1 MCLFSTTMNTL
12 AVQNPRGS
20 SRRRGRNQRA
30 YDPYGFSGS
39 NNFMDDS
46 EDDENSDDDEDSE
59 LWVLECEEE
68 GGQQYLV
75 MVAEEDAP
83 APSEAGDGV
92 SVCSRLLSKGW
103 QSMGKLLNRKCP
115 FRMFGCCNFDAKYAK
130 KNVQFDSVLTFQLL
144 HSRPFRRQNCCLR
157 CQMSPRPTFSTS
169 RLSLALEVS

>member
-1 MCLFSTTMNTL
+1 MNTL

-30 YDPYGFSGS
+30 HDPYGYNGS

-46 EDDENSDDDEDSE
+46 EDDENSDEDEDSE

-92 SVCSRLLSKGW
+92 SDCSRLLPKGR
-103 QSMGKLLNRKCP
+103 QSTGRFVNRLYP
-115 FRMFGCCNFDAKYAK
+115 FRMLGCC
-130 KNVQFDSVLTFQLL
+130 
-144 HSRPFRRQNCCLR
+144 
-157 CQMSPRPTFSTS
+157 
-169 RLSLALEVS
+169 